1 MTQESVLA
9 LLGTCSFV
17 ASGVCLWL
25 ARRHLNQ
32 TEKFLRE
39 CQRTNSEFA
48 EAIELMIYGAHD
60 DAVEICR
67 RWMERA

>member
-25 ARRHLNQ
+25 AKRTLAEV
-32 TEKFLRE
+32 EKLAHE
-39 CQRTNSEFA
+39 VLLTNNEFA
-48 EAIELMIYGAHD
+48 EAIELMEYGAHEE
-60 DAVEICR
+60 AVEICR